1 MTVTAPHWPA
11 RIPSL
16 AARRRSRWQASWSEV
31 RLVLTIGPDAARGS
45 AVALASRHGHGCPA
59 PGAPTS
65 VGLRSRRRCIERC
78 RNTSTRSWP
87 RPADGLTA
95 GAAGRHVDAEKGRVE
110 GRGQL
115 AITHGPMMPE
125 LFHSLTDTT
134 GSVSEAVALVG
145 ESQST
150 RSVPAL
156 RTPRPRASRR
166 HPAVE
171 MRVANGALEGM
182 NNKVKVVT
190 LGRRA
195 HFRIIA
201 PEPRV

>member
-1 MTVTAPHWPA
+1 
-11 RIPSL
+11 
-16 AARRRSRWQASWSEV
+16 
-31 RLVLTIGPDAARGS
+31 
-45 AVALASRHGHGCPA
+45 
-59 PGAPTS
+59 
-65 VGLRSRRRCIERC
+65 
-78 RNTSTRSWP
+78 
-87 RPADGLTA
+87 
-95 GAAGRHVDAEKGRVE
+95 
-110 GRGQL
+110 
-115 AITHGPMMPE
+115 MPE

-195 HFRIIA
+195 HFRISA